1 MGRIQRLGS
10 GLDSFPAV
18 SSLSPWNDCV
28 WSLPQS
34 GLSRQ
39 TKGDLCSGMDCSMG
53 RRTASGIIFSKSG
66 CSITF
71 REQNH
76 HARSIRSC
84 SRLGCGANFYSM
96 KGTKVGEQDKAP
108 FHTGSSKLL
117 PASSFRRPQ
126 RGGRTRRS
134 PEEADVAESSNS
146 QRESDKIKCTSRS
159 LDIKDSDSRRGLG
172 KKEDSHSTT
181 GEEES
186 CSNKLRS
193 KTSKEVTRQSRYHYK
208 DNLSTFAST
217 SMAHAYGLENPTR
230 AGVSNVRPS
239 GFNSPNSGSSKTA
252 NNIRKRSLYK
262 ASPSSS
268 GKSMIPSSSGTNS
281 GLDVPR
287 RAPRRSRNQSP
298 NGVRG
303 VPQSSSRLSTDFN
316 PLCHNVH
323 GQPGSSTRIAPIGQ
337 IHEPV
342 ASSTHTFDASLED
355 RDGYPHLVME
365 EVAELLLALERIEDE
380 GLTYEQLSLLG
391 NHLFLDSLSFN
402 DQYRDMRMDIDN
414 MSYEELL
421 VLEEKIGTVST
432 ALTEEALSRCLKR
445 SNYMPASLISG
456 FSGLDEAG
464 AKCSICQEEF
474 VVGDELGELACE
486 HAYHVKC
493 IHQWLGLKNWC
504 PICKASVSPT
514 S

>member
-1 MGRIQRLGS
+1 
-10 GLDSFPAV
+10 
-18 SSLSPWNDCV
+18 
-28 WSLPQS
+28 
-34 GLSRQ
+34 
-39 TKGDLCSGMDCSMG
+39 MDCSMG

-239 GFNSPNSGSSKTA
+239 GFNSPNSGSSRTA

-365 EVAELLLALERIEDE
+365 EVA
-380 GLTYEQLSLLG
+380 EQLSLLG